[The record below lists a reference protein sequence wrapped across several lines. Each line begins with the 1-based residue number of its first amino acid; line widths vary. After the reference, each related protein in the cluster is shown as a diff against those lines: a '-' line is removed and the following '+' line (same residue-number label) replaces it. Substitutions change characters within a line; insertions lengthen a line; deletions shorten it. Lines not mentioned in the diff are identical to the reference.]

1 MGRAIDLFVTYRFIK
16 LLVTPF
22 EKTDAYRLGI
32 IDADGKRILVPGT
45 TNKPTPLRTVE
56 EKSAYTVLH
65 KLVFNIKKIFAKVPG
80 LRTKLGTYAAALF
93 LLKDTFKE
101 SVDDPDIFEKEFMKY
116 LKEQGYEIDDTI
128 SEEVIGFGEVLP
140 KGEYKLANDILNK
153 EEEELSAKK
162 GDKVVAFDD
171 EAPVDTILGVD
182 IFPVVHVKTQEK
194 IYSGNERE
202 KIISYTLTSIQTI
215 LAQNRFAKIA
225 YEYFKSLKEPY
236 VSPIASNIIKPIIL
250 MSLIKLK
257 VKNKLEFTNMNLKKS
272 LNSIK
277 NKIGEILGHYPNLL
291 VNISELT
298 PKAIPSSDIIKK
310 YQRNL

>member
-101 SVDDPDIFEKEFMKY
+101 SVDDPDIFEKEFIKY

-128 SEEVIGFGEVLP
+128 SEEVIGFGEILP

-194 IYSGNERE
+194 IYVG
-202 KIISYTLTSIQTI
+202 
-215 LAQNRFAKIA
+215 
-225 YEYFKSLKEPY
+225 
-236 VSPIASNIIKPIIL
+236 
-250 MSLIKLK
+250 
-257 VKNKLEFTNMNLKKS
+257 LED
-272 LNSIK
+272 
-277 NKIGEILGHYPNLL
+277 L
-291 VNISELT
+291 V
-298 PKAIPSSDIIKK
+298 
-310 YQRNL
+310 Q

>member
-32 IDADGKRILVPGT
+32 IDADGKRILEPGT
-45 TNKPTPLRTVE
+45 TNKPTTLRTVE

-140 KGEYKLANDILNK
+140 KGVYKLAYDILNK

-194 IYSGNERE
+194 IY
-202 KIISYTLTSIQTI
+202 
-215 LAQNRFAKIA
+215 
-225 YEYFKSLKEPY
+225 
-236 VSPIASNIIKPIIL
+236 V
-250 MSLIKLK
+250 
-257 VKNKLEFTNMNLKKS
+257 
-272 LNSIK
+272 
-277 NKIGEILGHYPNLL
+277 
-291 VNISELT
+291 
-298 PKAIPSSDIIKK
+298 
-310 YQRNL
+310 